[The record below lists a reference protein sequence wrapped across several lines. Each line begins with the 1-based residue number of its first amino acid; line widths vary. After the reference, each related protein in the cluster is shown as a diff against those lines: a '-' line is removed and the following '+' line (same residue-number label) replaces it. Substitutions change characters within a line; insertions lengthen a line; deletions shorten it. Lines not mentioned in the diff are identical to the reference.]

1 MLQGP
6 QPESEIDNLHPCHSR
21 SECLS
26 NDLDISLLRT
36 FVAIVDTGGLTSAG
50 KKVGRTQPAITHQI
64 RRLEQAIG
72 KPLFGDKRRHL
83 SLTHDGEI
91 LLEFARSILKLNDE
105 ARGRFAKPNIAG
117 RVTLG
122 TPDLYASYLLPEVL
136 DNFSRAH
143 PAVEIQLQCTRS
155 VHLNA
160 ALERDELDI
169 ALVTNQPEFRRG
181 ELIRREPLVWV
192 AGLRSQ
198 PELRK
203 PLPLALLPQ
212 GSIYRQR
219 ALEALGSSGL
229 QWEIRS
235 VCDSIAGLQAA
246 VFAGLAVSVFPRC
259 AVVPEIRCL
268 GDADGLPQL
277 PPIEL
282 MLHRKNHN
290 LSDAAEQLAQYIA
303 RELGDPALAPTL
315 PL

>member
-1 MLQGP
+1 MSQ
-6 QPESEIDNLHPCHSR
+6 
-21 SECLS
+21 
-26 NDLDISLLRT
+26 DLDISLLRT

-83 SLTHDGEI
+83 SLTQDGEI

-181 ELIRREPLVWV
+181 ELIRREQLVWV

-203 PLPLALLPQ
+203 PLPLALMPE
-212 GSIYRQR
+212 GSIYRQH

-229 QWEIRS
+229 QWEVRS

-246 VFAGLAVSVFPRC
+246 VFAGLAVSVFPQC

-282 MLHRKNHN
+282 MLHRKNHD

-303 RELGDPALAPTL
+303 RELGDHVLAPALSL
-315 PL
+315 